1 MKINDLFGDLDIS
14 SENIKSEKK
23 SLEVLLGEAY
33 DNNWQDGLLLAINE
47 WIEQINKQAEIA
59 ILSVNDLR
67 HTIENSRYNDMFSFG
82 VYNGWIKKQIAKP
95 LQQILELLE
104 KNKTILEETKHEIE
118 NQIETTDKVDYRAT
132 LELQLKRVEI
142 QIRDISRYIPMI
154 EESIKKLQ
162 W

>member
-23 SLEVLLGEAY
+23 SLEILLGEAY

-67 HTIENSRYNDMFSFG
+67 HTIENSRYNDMFSFE

-142 QIRDISRYIPMI
+142 QIRDISRYVPMI
-154 EESIKKLQ
+154 EESISKLS
-162 W
+162 